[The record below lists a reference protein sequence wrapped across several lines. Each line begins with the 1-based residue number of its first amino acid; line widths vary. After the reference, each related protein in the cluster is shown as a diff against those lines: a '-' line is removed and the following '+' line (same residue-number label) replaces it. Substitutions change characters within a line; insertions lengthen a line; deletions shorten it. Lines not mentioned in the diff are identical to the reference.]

1 MTFTQKETM
10 LLKDLKSQEELC
22 IEKYGKYAA
31 DACDGELKN
40 LFTSIRSTEQQHLA
54 VINGYLGETSPQQT
68 APVPEA
74 SCACN
79 AQNDKFLCLDALTM
93 EKQVSSVYDVCI
105 FEFSDASVRQKLNQL
120 QTEEQKHGEQIYQYM
135 SKHGMY

>member
-1 MTFTQKETM
+1 MTFTQKETT

-40 LFTSIRSTEQQHLA
+40 LFTSIRSTEQQHLST
-54 VINGYLGETSPQQT
+54 INGYLGETSPAA
-68 APVPEA
+68 APVNA
-74 SCACN
+74 SGNCQN
-79 AQNDKFLCLDALTM
+79 NDKFLCQDALSM
-93 EKQVSSVYDVCI
+93 EKHVSSVYDVCV
-105 FEFSDASVRQKLNQL
+105 FEFADSAVRQKLNQI
-120 QTEEQKHGEQIYQYM
+120 QSEEQKHGEQIYQYM